1 MFVLEYQ
8 DLLGV
13 RYLSYVAF
21 GYQEFIDDKDVNVLI
36 IIPSDCRLKW
46 AVRIEIG
53 FGFQV

>member
-13 RYLSYVAF
+13 RYLSYGAF
-21 GYQEFIDDKDVNVLI
+21 EYQEFIDDKDVNVLI

-46 AVRIEIG
+46 AVRIEIA